1 MSILQYLL
9 FLVVSYFLFTAM
21 SLFVGVISPTAKDA
35 NSYSS
40 FMVIM
45 VILPVFFISALM
57 VEPTALSYFL
67 SYFPPSAP
75 IAIMLRA
82 VFGNL
87 QPWEYWVSLAEIALV
102 GALVV
107 KLDSHIFRK
116 NAIEFTSK
124 INFKNLLSKPRKS
137 WKK

>member
-1 MSILQYLL
+1 MS
-9 FLVVSYFLFTAM
+9 V
-21 SLFVGVISPTAKDA
+21 FVGVISPTAKDA
-35 NSYSS
+35 NSYSG
-40 FMVIM
+40 FMIIM
-45 VILPVFFISALM
+45 VILPIFFINAFMGEPSAL
-57 VEPTALSYFL
+57 TYFL

-87 QPWEYWVSLAEIALV
+87 QAWEVWVALAEIAII